1 MCAGWLG
8 GGSSRIEIHDVCM
21 TNRMTTMVLLLHVNG
36 HFVRIGTSMVGFRVL
51 RCVDS
56 LADDTAFTI

>member
-1 MCAGWLG
+1 M
-8 GGSSRIEIHDVCM
+8 HDES
-21 TNRMTTMVLLLHVNG
+21 NDDKLLLLHVNG